1 MREAGA
7 SLDESGERV
16 VDAYLRRPEKAL
28 RNNTAARR
36 LKRLDYERDLDFC
49 LAPNTVPVVPR
60 LVDGAF
66 VDEGVA

>member
-7 SLDESGERV
+7 SLDERAEHIVGG
-16 VDAYLRRPEKAL
+16 YLGRPEKVL
-28 RNNTAARR
+28 RGNTAARR
-36 LKRLDYERDLDFC
+36 LKRLGYERDLDLC

-66 VDEGVA
+66 VGSRS

>member
-16 VDAYLRRPEKAL
+16 MDVYLRCPEKALLRCPEKAL

-36 LKRLDYERDLDFC
+36 LKRLD
-49 LAPNTVPVVPR
+49 
-60 LVDGAF
+60 
-66 VDEGVA
+66 